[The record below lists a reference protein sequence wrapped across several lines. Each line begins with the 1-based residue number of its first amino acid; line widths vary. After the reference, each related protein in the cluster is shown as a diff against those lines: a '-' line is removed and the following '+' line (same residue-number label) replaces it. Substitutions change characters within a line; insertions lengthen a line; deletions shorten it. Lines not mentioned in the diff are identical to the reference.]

1 MPETSNTASVPRLL
15 LRFLGSMNLAITLLV
30 ALAIAAV
37 IGTVLQQNQPY
48 PDYVL
53 KFGPFW
59 FEIFN
64 LLDLYDVYSSTW
76 FLTILSFLVLST
88 SVCVYR
94 NTPRMLKD
102 LSDYRENLPRRNLRK
117 QEHVA
122 EWRACADAGD
132 IAQLSAALLK
142 HNGYRLKLRASGEE
156 HVFAAKKGAG
166 SRLGYLFTHAAI
178 VIICIG
184 GLLDGN
190 VPLKFAQWRGDIV
203 VETRNIPASAV
214 PPRSTLPPDNLSFRA
229 NVNIPEG
236 EAANLAF
243 INFKDGYLVQKLPF
257 LISINDFRI
266 ESYES
271 GQPKSFESDLVIID
285 KDLPQPLKQT
295 IAVNHPLSYK
305 GYTIYQASFGD
316 GGSRLHLKLW
326 PLRGGLLETQDVQ
339 AVVSEPLKIAATT
352 AGDLTLEIGD
362 FRPFNVN
369 PDTSGVKKFRN
380 LGPSFQY
387 KLRKPT
393 GEALEYLNYM
403 QPIEQQGAWFYLS
416 GMRKS
421 PAENFSYWFIPADT
435 DKRLERYM
443 RFAALLRDKSKVA
456 MLAWKTVQTQTNSK
470 TLPAGQQQTVADF
483 MQAITQQFIDGGLE
497 NVAKQIE
504 QTVPEAQRK
513 EVAELYTSLL
523 QHFLRSVYFEVLQE
537 EGLDTT
543 KPLSAFDAL
552 FFNNAVTALGLTA
565 HYAAPLF
572 VELSSFEHRE
582 ATGLQITRAPGK
594 WLVFP
599 GCVLLAV
606 GVFFMFYLPQ
616 RRLWI
621 AIGARGEEGVP
632 VLLAG
637 HAQRNRYDF
646 DSEFNAIRSELMQRF
661 AVR

>member
-1 MPETSNTASVPRLL
+1 MSDTSNSASLPRLL

-59 FEIFN
+59 FEIFG

-88 SVCVYR
+88 AVCIYR

-102 LSDYRENLPRRNLRK
+102 MRDYRDKVPRRTLLK
-117 QEHVA
+117 QECA
-122 EWRACADAGD
+122 EEWQTGASADD
-132 IAQLSAALLK
+132 IMALSTALLK
-142 HNGYRLKLRASGEE
+142 HKGYNVKVRGSSDERLL
-156 HVFAAKKGAG
+156 AAKKGAG
-166 SRLGYLFTHAAI
+166 SRLGYVFTHAAI

-190 VPLKFAQWRGDIV
+190 VPLKLAQWRGAIR
-203 VETRNIPASAV
+203 VETRNIPASEV
-214 PPRSTLPPDNLSFRA
+214 PPQSTLTPDNLSFRA
-229 NVNIPEG
+229 NVSVPEG
-236 EAANLAF
+236 DATNLAF

-257 LISINDFRI
+257 IVRVEDFRI
-266 ESYES
+266 EHYES

-285 KDLPQPLKQT
+285 KDLPQPLKHT

-316 GGSRLHLKLW
+316 GGSKLHLKLW
-326 PLRGGLLETQDVQ
+326 PLRGERLEAQEIQ
-339 AVVSEPLKIAATT
+339 AVVSEAQQIAATT
-352 AGDLTLEIGD
+352 AGDLTLEISD

-369 PDTSGVKKFRN
+369 PDVSGVKKFRN
-380 LGPSFQY
+380 LGPSFQF
-387 KLRKPT
+387 KLRNPT
-393 GEALEYLNYM
+393 GEALEYINYM

-416 GMRKS
+416 GMRTS
-421 PAENFSYWFIPADT
+421 PAENFSYWFIPADA
-435 DKRLERYM
+435 DKRLERFM
-443 RFAALLRDKSKVA
+443 NFATLLRDKPKIA
-456 MLAWKTVQTQTNSK
+456 ALAQQTVQTETGIK
-470 TLPAGQQQTVADF
+470 DLPTDKQQALAQF
-483 MQAITQQFIDGGLE
+483 MQAITEQFLDGGLDS
-497 NVAKQIE
+497 VAQHIQKTI
-504 QTVPEAQRK
+504 PEAQHQ
-513 EVAELYTSLL
+513 EVAQLYIGLL
-523 QHFLRSVYFEVLQE
+523 QHFLRTAYLQVLRA
-537 EGLDTT
+537 EGVDTA
-543 KPLSAFDAL
+543 KPLTPFDAQ
-552 FFNNAVTALGLTA
+552 FFDNAVTALGLTSR
-565 HYAAPLF
+565 YAAPLF
-572 VELSSFEHRE
+572 VELNSFEHRE

-621 AIGARGEEGVP
+621 ALDARGGGTN

-646 DSEFNAIRSELMQRF
+646 DSEFSAIQAELTQRL
-661 AVR
+661 R

>member
-1 MPETSNTASVPRLL
+1 MSETSNTASVPRLL

-59 FEIFN
+59 FEIFK
-64 LLDLYDVYSSTW
+64 LLDLYDVYASTW

-88 SVCVYR
+88 GVCVYR

-102 LSDYRENLPRRNLRK
+102 LSDYREKMPLRNLRK
-117 QEHVA
+117 QEQLA
-122 EWRACADAGD
+122 EWRSAANPDAV
-132 IAQLSAALLK
+132 AQLSTALLK
-142 HNGYRLKLRASGEE
+142 HKGYRLKFQTLAEQRIL
-156 HVFAAKKGAG
+156 AAKKGSG

-190 VPLKFAQWRGDIV
+190 VPLKFAQWRGGIQ
-203 VETRNIPASAV
+203 VETRDIPAGDV
-214 PPRSTLPPDNLSFRA
+214 PPQSTLPVDNPSFRA
-229 NVNIPEG
+229 TVNIPEG

-257 LISINDFRI
+257 IIRVDDFRI

-271 GQPKSFESDLVIID
+271 GQPKSFESDLTIID
-285 KDLPQPLKQT
+285 DDLVQPLKRT

-326 PLRGGLLETQDVQ
+326 PLRGEVHESQEVQ
-339 AVVSEPLKIAATT
+339 AVVNEPLNIAATT
-352 AGDLTLEIGD
+352 AGGLTLEIGE

-421 PAENFSYWFIPADT
+421 PTENFSYWFIPADA

-443 RFAALLRDKSKVA
+443 HFALLLRDKSKVA
-456 MLAWKTVQTQTNSK
+456 ALARKTVQTQAAGN
-470 TLPAGQQQTVADF
+470 TLPADQQQTVAEF
-483 MQAITQQFIDGGLE
+483 MQAITQQFIDGGLD
-497 NVAKQIE
+497 NIAQQLE
-504 QTVPEAQRK
+504 QTVPEAQRQ
-513 EVAELYTSLL
+513 EVAELYSSLL
-523 QHFLRSVYFEVLQE
+523 QHFLRSAYLQVLQE
-537 EGLDTT
+537 EGVDTA
-543 KPLSAFDAL
+543 KPLSDFDAL

-565 HYAAPLF
+565 SYAAPLF
-572 VELSSFEHRE
+572 IELRSFEHRE

-599 GCVLLAV
+599 GCVLLAT
-606 GVFFMFYLPQ
+606 GVFLMFYLPQ
-616 RRLWI
+616 RRIWI
-621 AIGARGEEGVP
+621 AIGADHADGVP

-646 DSEFNAIRSELMQRF
+646 DSEFNAIRTELVQRF